1 MAFKELILYF
11 LPTWIFGSADP
22 TAADKVRSQP
32 DGQSTHKSNKKET
45 QTSNQKETQTSNQ
58 KSTQQEFS
66 TSQTTCPI
74 SKACQHLPNERD
86 KRVNKT
92 DAAPSQNIN
101 DDVEE
106 ITQLQQQVFEI
117 TMARDNLQEENEKL
131 RNDLS
136 YREKEHQ
143 EQLENLKC
151 QRILLEDK
159 TTQLLAQ
166 KDQELE
172 NTRKLQP
179 FHDALHKE
187 ISKLR
192 SDLKQKTEKYQKEF
206 EKLRQRYALLN
217 QKRTQALALKDLQ
230 LERART
236 FLSDQ
241 DRLIK
246 QMQEEI
252 VQLRKS
258 NKELTGKLAKIEANS
273 SPAGQIHQEQI
284 KEPEVAVFAPPS
296 IQRQDIEAEP
306 NTLPVTKTTRRV
318 YDRRALMELKDSV
331 GTTNIK
337 SLLYF
342 GILRDS
348 HSEKSTPT
356 NQGVEFMTRSYH
368 PLFPAMEHG
377 QPRKREI
384 RLMSSQEEPR
394 KANNPN
400 VWIPKRLSAKSE
412 DGNKTSSEEI
422 LRTIRGILNKLT
434 PSNYQRLLAKI
445 QETNIDSQDCLAGVI
460 RIFFAKAVEESIF
473 ASIYANMC
481 LALSTKDVASSSNPA
496 ETINFR
502 KLILSHCQREFEK
515 DSAGLVKTEQKRLEF
530 ENAETETEKHKLQE
544 ELKELVDK
552 NRRTSFGNIIFIG
565 ELFKV
570 NVISSNVMHQCIRKL
585 LSHKEDEDSIECL
598 CKLLTTVGKQL
609 ESSTLPDNGVRPNF
623 TNAQIMTSYI
633 QTLQTIAGERKVSSR
648 IRFMIQDVVDLRK
661 TGWKPRRAENGPR
674 TIEEIH
680 KEINQELEGQQKQL
694 PVPQKQGKILKE
706 SRPVK
711 QVKDTINNRTPKV
724 PTSQARIQG
733 SGSMKPNVN
742 SNPFQLLA
750 DECEKSVDKQLPPV
764 ENDEQEGIAFTEIKK
779 FFADEKA
786 KKTKNPVP
794 NLDCKVKGDMK
805 EKLLDQEEQQ
815 PPLPCPKN
823 TQKGKPS
830 NARTNVPVNTRAQ
843 TVNPNSV
850 STPNFKIVTA
860 QIKMETF
867 PDKTKVGESVRR
879 DYNFTISGND
889 AENRKAAAKDLLD
902 GLPVRLEC
910 PDLTLDGV
918 DNLKIKQMN
927 KELSVEINRPSSP
940 TGKVTIY
947 GKINN
952 CKLAYEQLTSI
963 GK

>member
-1 MAFKELILYF
+1 
-11 LPTWIFGSADP
+11 
-22 TAADKVRSQP
+22 
-32 DGQSTHKSNKKET
+32 
-45 QTSNQKETQTSNQ
+45 
-58 KSTQQEFS
+58 
-66 TSQTTCPI
+66 
-74 SKACQHLPNERD
+74 
-86 KRVNKT
+86 
-92 DAAPSQNIN
+92 
-101 DDVEE
+101 
-106 ITQLQQQVFEI
+106 
-117 TMARDNLQEENEKL
+117 
-131 RNDLS
+131 
-136 YREKEHQ
+136 
-143 EQLENLKC
+143 
-151 QRILLEDK
+151 
-159 TTQLLAQ
+159 
-166 KDQELE
+166 
-172 NTRKLQP
+172 
-179 FHDALHKE
+179 
-187 ISKLR
+187 
-192 SDLKQKTEKYQKEF
+192 
-206 EKLRQRYALLN
+206 
-217 QKRTQALALKDLQ
+217 
-230 LERART
+230 
-236 FLSDQ
+236 
-241 DRLIK
+241 
-246 QMQEEI
+246 MQEEI

-284 KEPEVAVFAPPS
+284 KEPE
-296 IQRQDIEAEP
+296 
-306 NTLPVTKTTRRV
+306 TTRRV

-400 VWIPKRLSAKSE
+400 VWIPKRLFAKSE

-460 RIFFAKAVEESIF
+460 RIFFAKVVEESIF
-473 ASIYANMC
+473 ASIYAKMC
-481 LALSTKDVASSSNPA
+481 LALSTKDVASSSDPA

-552 NRRTSFGNIIFIG
+552 NRRTSHGNIIFIG

-661 TGWKPRRAENGPR
+661 TGWKPRRVEIGPR

-680 KEINQELEGQQKQL
+680 KEMNQELEGQQKQL
-694 PVPQKQGKILKE
+694 PDPQKQWQILKE

-724 PTSQARIQG
+724 PTSQARI
-733 SGSMKPNVN
+733 
-742 SNPFQLLA
+742 
-750 DECEKSVDKQLPPV
+750 
-764 ENDEQEGIAFTEIKK
+764 
-779 FFADEKA
+779 
-786 KKTKNPVP
+786 
-794 NLDCKVKGDMK
+794 
-805 EKLLDQEEQQ
+805 
-815 PPLPCPKN
+815 
-823 TQKGKPS
+823 
-830 NARTNVPVNTRAQ
+830 PVNTRAQ
-843 TVNPNSV
+843 TENPNSV

-867 PDKTKVGESVRR
+867 PDKVMLLKVSQGNYPHIVGKGGKNIDRVNLKFGVRIQTKVGESARR

-902 GLPVRLEC
+902 GLPVCLEC
-910 PDLTLDGV
+910 PDITLDGV
-918 DNLKIKQMN
+918 NNLKIKQMN
-927 KELSVEINRPSSP
+927 KDLRL
-940 TGKVTIY
+940 K
-947 GKINN
+947 
-952 CKLAYEQLTSI
+952 
-963 GK
+963 